1 FPLHDLTH
9 VAVESALDL
18 SRGFYGL
25 IAAGWDIADTT
36 GKGSRGALPEEA
48 LWVEHLVGMLDAE
61 RAGGVLS
68 GAEELNQHARAFAAE
83 HKLTRRADLTD
94 EQLRNIRTSA
104 ADLHGRW
111 MTLPAGQTLV
121 PEFGKGR

>member
-1 FPLHDLTH
+1 MKAKCDSRPPLKPQLTIELSKAVDGSVVLRCLRSDQSVTWHKHKSQYARFFPLHDLTH
-9 VAVESALDL
+9 FAVESALDL

-68 GAEELNQHARAFAAE
+68 GAEE
-83 HKLTRRADLTD
+83 
-94 EQLRNIRTSA
+94 
-104 ADLHGRW
+104 
-111 MTLPAGQTLV
+111 
-121 PEFGKGR
+121 